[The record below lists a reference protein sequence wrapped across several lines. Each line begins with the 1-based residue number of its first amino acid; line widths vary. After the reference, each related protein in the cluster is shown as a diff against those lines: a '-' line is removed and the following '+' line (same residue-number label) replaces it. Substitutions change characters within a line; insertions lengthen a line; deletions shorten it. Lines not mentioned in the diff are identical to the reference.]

1 MPRDCSAIYESG
13 ERFDGVY
20 TVYIGDTQRPVKVY
34 CDMGTDGGRWTVCI
48 TAFQYA
54 NVIYRHTLWTLQIT
68 TGITTAYGLRPNHD
82 KVHAKIIEIVHCSVG
97 FVFYGIALLSL
108 FVYII

>member
-20 TVYIGDTQRPVKVY
+20 IVYIGDTQRPVKVY

-48 TAFQYA
+48 TAFRFA
-54 NVIYRHTLWTLQIT
+54 NVIYCT
-68 TGITTAYGLRPNHD
+68 
-82 KVHAKIIEIVHCSVG
+82 
-97 FVFYGIALLSL
+97 
-108 FVYII
+108 